1 VEAEKPMAIHLDGEP
16 FDTTPLECT
25 VIPKALA
32 VLVPKHTRPELFA
45 D

>member
-1 VEAEKPMAIHLDGEP
+1 MAIHLDGEP

-25 VIPKALA
+25 VVPRALS
-32 VLVPKHTRPELFA
+32 VMVPEHTRAALFA